1 MSHLHRVAG
10 NLIVLAYARG
20 QKQAAY
26 RPARRWQADRD
37 ARIAATVRYA
47 ARTVPWYRRLFQDR
61 GIDPRT
67 LRSPESLAALPL
79 LDKETVR
86 RDPDAFVSRS
96 RRGRKSIPFV
106 TSGSTGEPL
115 RVHHD
120 LVSLLANM
128 AYGERARKTRGLGRG
143 RAPRIVSFSRESGTG
158 DKVHAL
164 YHRWTYVPRRPQRIH
179 GRIDR
184 PFQEAI
190 DLINRERP
198 DLVTGYGSFLEALFR
213 FVLANG
219 IELHRPDRIGYFSDG
234 MSPAGRRWISRELGV
249 PILSNYSAMESFRIG
264 FTCEAQSGFH
274 IHADICH
281 LRIVDEAGAEVPA
294 GKSGEIV
301 ISNLLNRGSVLL
313 NYRLGDLGR
322 MSSGPCPCGR
332 TLPVLAELEGR
343 KEDLLFLDDDRVVHP
358 RALWTVFGRWPEIVQ
373 YQLIQH
379 ARRSFE
385 LHIVTRDSASRPEMV
400 RAAAAGI
407 RELLGDVEI
416 DVVAG
421 EGPLSA
427 PGGKVRPAISLCG
440 PPHYWDLGER

>member
-1 MSHLHRVAG
+1 MSFLHRIAG
-10 NLIVLAYARG
+10 NLVVLAHARG
-20 QKQAAY
+20 QTEAAY

-37 ARIAATVRYA
+37 GRIAATVAYA
-47 ARTVPWYRRLFQDR
+47 ARTVPWYRRRFEEL
-61 GIDPRT
+61 GIDPRGID
-67 LRSPESLAALPL
+67 SPEGLDALPL

-86 RDPDAFVSRS
+86 RDPDGFVSRS
-96 RRGRKSIPFV
+96 WRGRRSVPFV

-158 DKVHAL
+158 DKVHAI
-164 YHRWTYVPRRPQRIH
+164 YHRWTYVPRRPERIH

-198 DLVTGYGSFLEALFR
+198 DVVTGYGSFLEALFR
-213 FVLANG
+213 FVVANG
-219 IELHRPDRIGYFSDG
+219 IELHRPERIGYFSDG
-234 MSPAGRRWISRELGV
+234 MSPAGRQLISREFGV
-249 PILSNYSAMESFRIG
+249 PILSNYTAMESFKIG
-264 FTCEAQSGFH
+264 FTCEAECGFH
-274 IHADICH
+274 VHADICH
-281 LRIVDEAGAEVPA
+281 LRVVDEKGVEVPA
-294 GKSGEIV
+294 GQSGEIV

-313 NYRLGDLGR
+313 NYRVGDLGR
-322 MSSGPCPCGR
+322 MAPGPCPCGR
-332 TLPVLAELEGR
+332 TFPLLAELEGR
-343 KEDLLFLDDDRVVHP
+343 KEDLLFVDADRVVHP
-358 RALWTVFGRWPEIVQ
+358 RALWTVFGRLPDIVQ

-379 ARRSFE
+379 SRRSFE
-385 LHIVTRDSASRPEMV
+385 LHIVTRNSASRREM
-400 RAAAAGI
+400 ASAAGAGV
-407 RELLGDVEI
+407 REILGDVEI

-421 EGPLSA
+421 EEPLSG

-440 PPHYWDLGER
+440 PPRFWQLSER